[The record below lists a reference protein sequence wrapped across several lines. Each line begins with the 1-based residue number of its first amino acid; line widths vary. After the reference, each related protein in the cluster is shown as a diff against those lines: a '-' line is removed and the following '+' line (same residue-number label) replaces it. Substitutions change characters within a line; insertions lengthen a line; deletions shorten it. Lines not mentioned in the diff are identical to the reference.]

1 MDDNFIIKDFGREK
15 LMKKTLV
22 NIKKIKNRQEIFCE
36 DTVALETEYSLF
48 VNGQKLV
55 RLSCTPEDLKEL
67 ALGRLYTE
75 GLVRNI
81 RQIRSIQIQEE
92 ERTIYVEISENE
104 KQRTE
109 KESGKNTKNE
119 VESSI
124 ESREK
129 EPGKTE
135 PIQYRNAETT
145 MPERKQR
152 SEGNRIVGFSEIFS
166 AAEVFFSQ
174 PGELFRET
182 GCAHSWAF
190 WKEREI
196 VCSFEDIGRHNAL
209 DKVAGKLLIQEIDP
223 GDGVIFTSGR
233 ISADY
238 LKKIIQ
244 MGAATV
250 VSRAAVTEAA
260 VLLAEKYG
268 ILLLGFVRN
277 YTGNLYAGQL

>member
-92 ERTIYVEISENE
+92 ERTIYFEISENE

-182 GCAHSWAF
+182 GCAHSCAF

-277 YTGNLYAGQL
+277 HTGNLYAGQL

>member
-15 LMKKTLV
+15 LMKKTLI

-36 DTVALETEYSLF
+36 DTVALEKEYSLF

-182 GCAHSWAF
+182 GCAHSCAF

-244 MGAATV
+244 MGVATV

>member
-55 RLSCTPEDLKEL
+55 RLSCTPADLKEL

-182 GCAHSWAF
+182 GCAHSCAF

-244 MGAATV
+244 MGVATV

>member
-182 GCAHSWAF
+182 GCAHSCAF

-209 DKVAGKLLIQEIDP
+209 DKVAGKLLIQEIDH

-244 MGAATV
+244 MGVATV

-277 YTGNLYAGQL
+277 HTGNLYAGQL

>member
-1 MDDNFIIKDFGREK
+1 
-15 LMKKTLV
+15 MKKTLV

-55 RLSCTPEDLKEL
+55 RLSCTPADLKEL

-182 GCAHSWAF
+182 GCAHSCAF

-244 MGAATV
+244 MGVATV

-277 YTGNLYAGQL
+277 YTGNLYACLLYTSPSPRD

>member
-55 RLSCTPEDLKEL
+55 RLSCTPADLKEL

-92 ERTIYVEISENE
+92 EQTIYVEISENE

-182 GCAHSWAF
+182 GCAHSCAF

-244 MGAATV
+244 MGVTTV

-277 YTGNLYAGQL
+277 HTGNLYAGQL

>member
-75 GLVRNI
+75 GLVRSI

-182 GCAHSWAF
+182 GCAHSCAF

-244 MGAATV
+244 MGVATV

-277 YTGNLYAGQL
+277 HTGNLYAGQL

>member
-92 ERTIYVEISENE
+92 EQTIYVEISENE
-104 KQRTE
+104 KQRIE
-109 KESGKNTKNE
+109 KESGKNTENE
-119 VESSI
+119 VKSLI
-124 ESREK
+124 ESREE
-129 EPGKTE
+129 EPGKKE

-145 MPERKQR
+145 MPEKKQR

-182 GCAHSWAF
+182 GCAHSCAF

-244 MGAATV
+244 MGVATV

-277 YTGNLYAGQL
+277 HTGNLYAGQL

>member
-55 RLSCTPEDLKEL
+55 RLSCTPVDLKEL

-182 GCAHSWAF
+182 GCAHSCAF

-244 MGAATV
+244 MGVATV

-277 YTGNLYAGQL
+277 HTGNLYAGQL

>member
-36 DTVALETEYSLF
+36 DTVALETEDSLF

-152 SEGNRIVGFSEIFS
+152 SEGNRIVGFCEIFS

-182 GCAHSWAF
+182 GCAHSCAF

-244 MGAATV
+244 MGVATV

-277 YTGNLYAGQL
+277 HTGNLYAGQL

>member
-15 LMKKTLV
+15 LMKKTLI

-182 GCAHSWAF
+182 GCAHSCAF

-244 MGAATV
+244 MGVATV

-277 YTGNLYAGQL
+277 YIGNLYAGQL

>member
-182 GCAHSWAF
+182 GCAHSCAF

>member
-15 LMKKTLV
+15 LMKKTLI

-75 GLVRNI
+75 DLVRNI

-182 GCAHSWAF
+182 GCAHSCAF

-244 MGAATV
+244 MGVATV

>member
-152 SEGNRIVGFSEIFS
+152 SEGNRIVGFSETFS

-182 GCAHSWAF
+182 GCAHSCAF

-244 MGAATV
+244 MGVATV

>member
-1 MDDNFIIKDFGREK
+1 MDDNLIIKDFGREK
-15 LMKKTLV
+15 FMKKTLV
-22 NIKKIKNRQEIFCE
+22 NIKKIKNGQEIFCE

-182 GCAHSWAF
+182 GCAHSCAF
-190 WKEREI
+190 WKEKEI

-244 MGAATV
+244 MGVTTV

-260 VLLAEKYG
+260 VLLAKKYG

-277 YTGNLYAGQL
+277 RTGNLYAGQL

>member
-1 MDDNFIIKDFGREK
+1 
-15 LMKKTLV
+15 MKKTLV

-36 DTVALETEYSLF
+36 DTVALETEYSLV

-92 ERTIYVEISENE
+92 EQTIYVEISENE
-104 KQRTE
+104 NQGTE
-109 KESGKNTKNE
+109 RESGKNTENE
-119 VESSI
+119 VESLI
-124 ESREK
+124 ESRE
-129 EPGKTE
+129 EELGKTE
-135 PIQYRNAETT
+135 MIQYRNAETT

-152 SEGNRIVGFSEIFS
+152 PDGNRMVGFSEIFS
-166 AAEVFFSQ
+166 AAEEFFSQ

-182 GCAHSWAF
+182 GCAHSCAF
-190 WKEREI
+190 WKEKEI

-209 DKVAGKLLIQEIDP
+209 DKVVGKLLIQEIDP

-244 MGAATV
+244 MGVTTV

-277 YTGNLYAGQL
+277 HTGNLYAGQL

>member
-1 MDDNFIIKDFGREK
+1 MDDNLIIKDFGREK

-182 GCAHSWAF
+182 GCAHSCAF

-244 MGAATV
+244 MGVATV

-277 YTGNLYAGQL
+277 HTGNLYAGQL

>member
-22 NIKKIKNRQEIFCE
+22 NIKKIKSRQEIFCE

-182 GCAHSWAF
+182 GCAHSCAF

-244 MGAATV
+244 MGVATV

-277 YTGNLYAGQL
+277 HTGNLYAGQL

>member
-22 NIKKIKNRQEIFCE
+22 NIKKIKNRQGIFCE

-182 GCAHSWAF
+182 GCAHSCAF

-244 MGAATV
+244 MGVATV

-277 YTGNLYAGQL
+277 HTGNLYAGQL

>member
-15 LMKKTLV
+15 LMKKTLL

-55 RLSCTPEDLKEL
+55 RLSCTPADLKEL

-182 GCAHSWAF
+182 GCAHSCAF

-244 MGAATV
+244 MGVATV
-250 VSRAAVTEAA
+250 VSRAAVTEEA

>member
-67 ALGRLYTE
+67 TLGRLYTE

-182 GCAHSWAF
+182 GCAHSCAF

-244 MGAATV
+244 MGVATV

-277 YTGNLYAGQL
+277 HTGNLYAGQL

>member
-182 GCAHSWAF
+182 GCAHSCAF

-223 GDGVIFTSGR
+223 RDGVIFTSGR

-244 MGAATV
+244 MGVATV

-277 YTGNLYAGQL
+277 HTGNLYAGQL

>member
-1 MDDNFIIKDFGREK
+1 MDDNLIIKDFGREK

-22 NIKKIKNRQEIFCE
+22 NITKIKNGQEIFYE
-36 DTVALETEYSLF
+36 DTVALETEYSLL

-55 RLSCTPEDLKEL
+55 RLSCTPENLKEL

-92 ERTIYVEISENE
+92 EQTIYVEISENE

-182 GCAHSWAF
+182 GCAHSCAF

-238 LKKIIQ
+238 LRKIIQ
-244 MGAATV
+244 MGVTTV

-260 VLLAEKYG
+260 VLLAKKYG

-277 YTGNLYAGQL
+277 RTGNLYAGQL

>member
-15 LMKKTLV
+15 LMKKTLI

-182 GCAHSWAF
+182 GCAHSCAF

-244 MGAATV
+244 MGVATV

-277 YTGNLYAGQL
+277 HTGNLYAGQL

>member
-1 MDDNFIIKDFGREK
+1 MDDNLIIKDFGREK

-182 GCAHSWAF
+182 GCAHSCAF

-244 MGAATV
+244 MGVATV

>member
-1 MDDNFIIKDFGREK
+1 MDDNLIIKDFGREK
-15 LMKKTLV
+15 FMKKTLV
-22 NIKKIKNRQEIFCE
+22 NIKKIKNGQEIFCE

-182 GCAHSWAF
+182 GCAHSCAF

-244 MGAATV
+244 MGVATV

-260 VLLAEKYG
+260 VLLAKKYG

-277 YTGNLYAGQL
+277 HTGNLYAGQL

>member
-1 MDDNFIIKDFGREK
+1 
-15 LMKKTLV
+15 MKKTLV

-67 ALGRLYTE
+67 ALGWLYTE

-182 GCAHSWAF
+182 GCAHSCAF

-244 MGAATV
+244 MGVATV

>member
-182 GCAHSWAF
+182 GCAHSCAF

-244 MGAATV
+244 MGAVTV

-277 YTGNLYAGQL
+277 HTGNLYAGQL

>member
-1 MDDNFIIKDFGREK
+1 MDDNFLIKDFGREK

-182 GCAHSWAF
+182 GCAHSCAF

-244 MGAATV
+244 MGVATV

-277 YTGNLYAGQL
+277 HTGNLYAGQL

>member
-145 MPERKQR
+145 MPVRKQR

-182 GCAHSWAF
+182 GCAHSCAF

-244 MGAATV
+244 MGVATV

-277 YTGNLYAGQL
+277 HTGNLYAGQL

>member
-182 GCAHSWAF
+182 GCAHSCAF

-209 DKVAGKLLIQEIDP
+209 DKVAGKLLIQEMDP

-244 MGAATV
+244 MGVATV

-277 YTGNLYAGQL
+277 HTGNLYAGQL

>member
-1 MDDNFIIKDFGREK
+1 
-15 LMKKTLV
+15 MKKTLI

-104 KQRTE
+104 KQRIE
-109 KESGKNTKNE
+109 KESGKNTENE
-119 VESSI
+119 VKSLI
-124 ESREK
+124 ESREE
-129 EPGKTE
+129 EPGKKE

-182 GCAHSWAF
+182 GCAHSCAF
-190 WKEREI
+190 WKEKEI

-244 MGAATV
+244 MGVATV

>member
-15 LMKKTLV
+15 LMKKTLI

-182 GCAHSWAF
+182 GCAHSCAF

-196 VCSFEDIGRHNAL
+196 VCSFEDIGRHSAL

-244 MGAATV
+244 MGVATV

>member
-1 MDDNFIIKDFGREK
+1 
-15 LMKKTLV
+15 MKKTLV

-182 GCAHSWAF
+182 GCAHSCAF

-244 MGAATV
+244 MGVATV

-260 VLLAEKYG
+260 VHLAEKYG

-277 YTGNLYAGQL
+277 HTGNLYAGQL

>member
-1 MDDNFIIKDFGREK
+1 VDDNFIIKDFGREK
-15 LMKKTLV
+15 LMKKTLI

-182 GCAHSWAF
+182 GCAHSCAF

-244 MGAATV
+244 MGVATV